1 MQSSVSHK
9 GNMCQLSVVDKLG
22 SIIAEGVTP
31 GTFAAFKKKQG
42 KGSAV
47 IVQLHSGDDIIVDS
61 VKLMRRLPRDAMY
74 QARLLRR
81 VVKPTESLNADGH
94 TVWVEV

>member
-1 MQSSVSHK
+1 
-9 GNMCQLSVVDKLG
+9 MCQLSVVDKLG

-31 GTFAAFKKKQG
+31 ETFAAFKKQQG
-42 KGSAV
+42 RGSAV
-47 IVQLHSGDDIIVDS
+47 VVELHCGEEIFVDTVQRL
-61 VKLMRRLPRDAMY
+61 RRFPRDAMY

-81 VVKPTESLNADGH
+81 VVKPPESLNAAGH

>member
-22 SIIAEGVTP
+22 NIIAEGVTP
-31 GTFAAFKKKQG
+31 ETFAAFKKQQG

-47 IVQLHSGDDIIVDS
+47 VVELHCGEEIFVDTVQRL
-61 VKLMRRLPRDAMY
+61 RRFPRDVY
-74 QARLLRR
+74 KARLLRR
-81 VVKPTESLNADGH
+81 VVKPPASLNATGH